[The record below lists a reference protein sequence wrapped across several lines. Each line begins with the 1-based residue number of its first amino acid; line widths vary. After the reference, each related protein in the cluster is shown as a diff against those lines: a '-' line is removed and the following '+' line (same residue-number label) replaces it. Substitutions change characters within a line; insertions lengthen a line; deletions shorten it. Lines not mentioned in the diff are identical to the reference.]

1 MRRLAH
7 LSDLHYGADPE
18 TQSKLLEG
26 LIETFSGRD
35 IDVLLFTG
43 DVFDTN
49 EARPKLIEGFL
60 RLHAGLEAKLGGPRP
75 TVILPGNHD
84 RRSEGVFRPYSEV
97 LFDEL
102 RRAFA
107 SRPDVQVMGGH
118 TPFLAQH
125 VRLPDFPFDVVAYD
139 STWLPNGVA
148 SAGGVI
154 RQEDLIQVGSELMNG
169 DATRPVLFL
178 LHHHLIPT
186 PVKDTSAISTAG
198 RHVTSQAWSPWNP
211 TRRSTPR
218 RLVRARREGTRW
230 VLSDAMPPRP
240 FSPVLKLN
248 ASKVVLETYREVVTG
263 PGGAMLRD
271 AVMGGV
277 ARRDAKC
284 PAKIK
289 VPRDGT
295 TRFRVE
301 GGAYRT
307 VTDSDGRAF
316 ASVELLNRSRAELAR
331 LEVHLGPVTTKP
343 FASVTNLTTGKER
356 PWRFEHVGDVVT
368 VTFPQCPA
376 RTMLRVSWPLET

>member
-43 DVFDTN
+43 DVFATN
-49 EARPKLIEGFL
+49 EVRPGLIEGFL
-60 RLHAGLEAKLGGPRP
+60 RLHAGLEAKLGGPKP

-125 VRLPDFPFDVVAYD
+125 VRLPDFPFDVFAYD

-178 LHHHLIPT
+178 LHHH
-186 PVKDTSAISTAG
+186 
-198 RHVTSQAWSPWNP
+198 RQ
-211 TRRSTPR
+211 
-218 RLVRARREGTRW
+218 
-230 VLSDAMPPRP
+230 
-240 FSPVLKLN
+240 
-248 ASKVVLETYREVVTG
+248 
-263 PGGAMLRD
+263 
-271 AVMGGV
+271 
-277 ARRDAKC
+277 
-284 PAKIK
+284 
-289 VPRDGT
+289 
-295 TRFRVE
+295 
-301 GGAYRT
+301 
-307 VTDSDGRAF
+307 
-316 ASVELLNRSRAELAR
+316 
-331 LEVHLGPVTTKP
+331 
-343 FASVTNLTTGKER
+343 
-356 PWRFEHVGDVVT
+356 
-368 VTFPQCPA
+368 Q
-376 RTMLRVSWPLET
+376 